1 MSNKYPEYILKTLRQ
16 RWDLDENDTSSDDE
30 LNKMDKDTAFRNVL
44 NWKGF
49 LGRWDID
56 IKNWIRDIYGVDLNE
71 IE

>member
-1 MSNKYPEYILKTLRQ
+1 MSNKYPEYILKMLRQ
-16 RWDLDENDTSSDDE
+16 GQDLDENDTSLDDE
-30 LNKMDKDTAFRNVL
+30 LNKMSKSRAFLEVL
-44 NWKGF
+44 NWNGL